1 MIRFTLIV
9 LFVFVAVGCG
19 NQQESAPVTESTGD
33 TGDHSDGLTHDHDEG
48 DAHSHA
54 DGTTHDHD
62 GGGDGQGGG
71 GGDGQGGGGGG
82 GQGGGGGGGQGGGGG
97 DGQGG
102 GKGGGRSFNL
112 MDYDSDGDGKVS
124 KSEAPERLQAFFDR
138 MDPNGDGFIDAEEM
152 AAMRERFGGGGRRG
166 GGQGGGQGRRQGGG
180 DGKGKGDSDG
190 QGGGRRLDLMQYDA
204 DGDGKIDV
212 KEMPKRLLP
221 FFDRMDPNGDGFI
234 DAEEIAAARQRRGIS
249 EDADAETG
257 DDDAEAGDADA
268 ETGDDDAETGDADAE
283 TGDADAETGDA
294 DAETQSAVGSDGTD
308 DVSVDSESTEAV
320 SAGIVLGFKFEEG
333 LKRGLE
339 VRQTSDQ
346 TLTIAGQSLDTKST
360 TVASFDEIMG
370 RDTEGR
376 ISVTQENKSLVVN
389 SSFPGG
395 IDLVFDSANPQLT
408 HNVPQLQALLEVWN
422 ARSHSNLTYF
432 LDGDKQA
439 IDVKGVDAMTE
450 GLSGA
455 SLDLLKSEVE
465 TSQLLKA
472 FNEEHAI
479 FPEQPVQVDETWTR
493 NQRIGLGQG
502 QYMTLQIEYT
512 ARGEKQ
518 HGEKSRQYVDVQV
531 QKVTFAHEG
540 TSDAPLQIVSSDL
553 SVQSSEGN
561 IYFDT
566 ERGLV
571 SESTLKFHVVGAMN
585 FSANGQELPGKLDL
599 QIGIHTLPREE

>member
-1 MIRFTLIV
+1 
-9 LFVFVAVGCG
+9 
-19 NQQESAPVTESTGD
+19 
-33 TGDHSDGLTHDHDEG
+33 
-48 DAHSHA
+48 
-54 DGTTHDHD
+54 
-62 GGGDGQGGG
+62 
-71 GGDGQGGGGGG
+71 
-82 GQGGGGGGGQGGGGG
+82 
-97 DGQGG
+97 
-102 GKGGGRSFNL
+102 

-249 EDADAETG
+249 EDEDAET
-257 DDDAEAGDADA
+257 GDADA
-268 ETGDDDAETGDADAE
+268 ETEDADAETGDADAE

-294 DAETQSAVGSDGTD
+294 DAETQSAVESDGTD

-339 VRQTSDQ
+339 VRQTSNQ

-422 ARSHSNLTYF
+422 ARSHSNLTYL

-518 HGEKSRQYVDVQV
+518 HGEKSRQYIDVQV

>member
-71 GGDGQGGGGGG
+71 GGG
-82 GQGGGGGGGQGGGGG
+82 
-97 DGQGG
+97 GQGG
-102 GKGGGRSFNL
+102 GKGGGRSFDL

-138 MDPNGDGFIDAEEM
+138 MDPNGDGFIDAEE
-152 AAMRERFGGGGRRG
+152 
-166 GGQGGGQGRRQGGG
+166 
-180 DGKGKGDSDG
+180 
-190 QGGGRRLDLMQYDA
+190 
-204 DGDGKIDV
+204 
-212 KEMPKRLLP
+212 
-221 FFDRMDPNGDGFI
+221 
-234 DAEEIAAARQRRGIS
+234 IAAARQRRGIS
-249 EDADAETG
+249 EDE
-257 DDDAEAGDADA
+257 
-268 ETGDDDAETGDADAE
+268 DAETGDADAE

-294 DAETQSAVGSDGTD
+294 DAETQSAVESDGTD

-339 VRQTSDQ
+339 VRQTSNQ

-422 ARSHSNLTYF
+422 ARSHSNLTYL

-518 HGEKSRQYVDVQV
+518 HGEKSRQYIDVQV

>member
-1 MIRFTLIV
+1 
-9 LFVFVAVGCG
+9 
-19 NQQESAPVTESTGD
+19 
-33 TGDHSDGLTHDHDEG
+33 
-48 DAHSHA
+48 
-54 DGTTHDHD
+54 
-62 GGGDGQGGG
+62 
-71 GGDGQGGGGGG
+71 
-82 GQGGGGGGGQGGGGG
+82 
-97 DGQGG
+97 
-102 GKGGGRSFNL
+102 

-249 EDADAETG
+249 EDE
-257 DDDAEAGDADA
+257 
-268 ETGDDDAETGDADAE
+268 DAETGDADAE
-283 TGDADAETGDA
+283 TEEADAETGEADAETGDA
-294 DAETQSAVGSDGTD
+294 DAETQSAVESDGTD

-339 VRQTSDQ
+339 VRQTSNQ

-422 ARSHSNLTYF
+422 ARSHSNLTYL

-518 HGEKSRQYVDVQV
+518 HGEKSRQYIDVQV